1 MTGDKVHYLRYDADI
16 RATYVLLDY
25 VVETVNVWHDMPD
38 YRKEGRLLY
47 LSQLES
53 YLASLRAARKFER
66 LTKSQL
72 RELRNLERLAEQ
84 ARGTIKALKDDYAAS
99 KRRQANNESESDQ

>member
-1 MTGDKVHYLRYDADI
+1 MPSDVYYLRYDPI
-16 RATYVLLDY
+16 IKRTYILLDY
-25 VVETVNVWHDMPD
+25 VVETVNTWHEMPD

-53 YLASLRAARKFER
+53 NLATLRAARKFDKLSR
-66 LTKSQL
+66 SQL

-84 ARGTIKALKDDYAAS
+84 ARGTIKFLRDDYEAS
-99 KRRQANNESESDQ
+99 RRRQADEGS